1 MLRMMTE
8 EKSKNWRIIP
18 EYPSYRI
25 LDHTKCVDCPQMK
38 VLKANQAKLNDDDKD
53 SAVFIEHFPPEF
65 KGDSTTKRIAMVGE
79 SPGRRETLLLK
90 PFVGKSGQLL
100 RKALLQLGY
109 VRSEPPVIRLL
120 ITNSVK
126 CRCVL
131 TPSVEA
137 VRSCS
142 GALSTEIDSFTPD
155 LIIALGKTA
164 FHALTD
170 KGLEHLLG
178 ENRRKTFIYRGFPVR
193 LTYHPA
199 AALRHTNYRILLY
212 QDLKKYLALLLQ

>member
-1 MLRMMTE
+1 MSE
-8 EKSKNWRIIP
+8 QPKNWRIIP
-18 EYPSYRI
+18 EYPSYKI
-25 LDHTKCVDCPQMK
+25 LDHTSCDFCPQLS
-38 VLKANQAKLNDDDKD
+38 VLKAVEKKLGEEEKHK
-53 SAVFIEHFPPEF
+53 AVFLEHFPPEY
-65 KGDSTTKRIAMVGE
+65 KGDEETKRIALVGE
-79 SPGRRETLLLK
+79 SPGRQEMVHYK
-90 PFVGKSGQLL
+90 PFIGRSGQIL
-100 RKALLQLGY
+100 RQALNALGY
-109 VRSEPPVIRLL
+109 VRKEPPIIRLL

-142 GALSTEIDSFTPD
+142 GALRTEIDSFIPD

-178 ENRRKTFIYRGFPVR
+178 ENRRKTFEYRGFPVR
-193 LTYHPA
+193 ITYHPA
-199 AALRHTNYRILLY
+199 AALRHTNYRICLY
-212 QDLKKYLALLLQ
+212 QDLRKYLTLVLK